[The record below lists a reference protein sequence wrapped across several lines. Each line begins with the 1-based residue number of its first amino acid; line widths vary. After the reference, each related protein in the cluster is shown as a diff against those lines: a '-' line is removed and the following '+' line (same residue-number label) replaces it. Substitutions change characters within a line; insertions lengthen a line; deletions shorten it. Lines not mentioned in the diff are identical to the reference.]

1 MMRKRNPSFTVA
13 VPRPFDFRLMIL
25 SHGWCDLVP
34 FVWRADER
42 ALDTVFRVGRRPP
55 LSFRIGTRRGSTGSM
70 TLRVTQTGGKPIG
83 QAERKEGK
91 ERIRMM
97 FRLDEDFTPFH
108 GLCAKRKEL
117 GWVKEHGLGPF
128 LRNPSL
134 FEEFVKVL
142 LTTNVSWAGTRSMT
156 RLLMERL
163 GEPVRPWAGEG
174 AAPRAFP
181 TARAIAGLTEKA
193 LREEVRVGYRA
204 PFLLAFAEK
213 VAAGELD
220 LDRFLDWSRS
230 TGEIADEIGSIKG
243 FGPYAV
249 SALLLS
255 LGRYDRLILDSWIR
269 ATVAKVHFRSPR
281 VSDRSIERKY
291 APWGA
296 WKVLACWFDCAWESW
311 LRDDLA
317 GAGGTAS

>member
-1 MMRKRNPSFTVA
+1 MMRKRSPSFTID

-34 FVWRADER
+34 FVWRTEER
-42 ALDTVFRVGRRPP
+42 LLDTVFRVGRRP
-55 LSFRIGTRRGSTGSM
+55 LSFRIGARRDPRGGM
-70 TLRVTQTGGKPIG
+70 RLRAVQTGGKPIG
-83 QAERKEGK
+83 EAERKEAK

-117 GWVKEHGLGPF
+117 GWVKGHGLGSF

-163 GEPVRPWAGEG
+163 GETVRPWEGEG
-174 AAPRAFP
+174 EVPRAFP
-181 TARAIAGLTEKA
+181 PAESIAGLTEKA

-213 VAAGELD
+213 VAAGALD
-220 LDRFLDWSRS
+220 LDRFLDRSRS
-230 TGEIADEIGSIKG
+230 TGEIAAEIGSIKG

-291 APWGA
+291 APWGE

-311 LRDDLA
+311 LRDDAL
-317 GAGGTAS
+317 AGGTAS